1 MEPDDIGRLK
11 LVVNSVRDLER
22 QLPYTVECEC
32 GEKITTQAMEAVDC
46 QKCGVHH
53 TFRSERN

>member
-1 MEPDDIGRLK
+1 MEPGGVGRPK
-11 LVVNSVRDLER
+11 LAVNSVRDLER

-32 GEKITTQAMEAVDC
+32 GEKITTRAMEAVDC
-46 QKCGVHH
+46 QKCGVRH